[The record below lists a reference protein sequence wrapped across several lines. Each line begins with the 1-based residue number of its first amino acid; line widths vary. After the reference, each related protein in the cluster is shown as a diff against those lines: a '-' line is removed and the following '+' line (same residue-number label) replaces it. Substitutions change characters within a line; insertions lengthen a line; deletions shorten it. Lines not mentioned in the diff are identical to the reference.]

1 MLMLSPHTGFAGD
14 YAAASK
20 YRMFILWHV
29 FMPIITR
36 ITGFF
41 PGKALG
47 FSEDLPFDI
56 ASEWASRRFAA
67 NVRSDADVGAFV
79 QFKGKALIVRP
90 LDDPFATEAAARRIT
105 SQFPNT
111 SFFDL
116 PIEIGRT
123 KIGHFGFFGRRR
135 RETLWP
141 LALRWFI
148 EN

>member
-1 MLMLSPHTGFAGD
+1 
-14 YAAASK
+14 
-20 YRMFILWHV
+20 MFILWHV

-47 FSEDLPFDI
+47 LSEDLPFHI

-67 NVRSDADVGAFV
+67 NVRSDEDVGAFV

-90 LDDPFATEAAARRIT
+90 LDDPFATEAAAHRIR
-105 SQFPNT
+105 SHFPNT
-111 SFFDL
+111 NFFDL
-116 PIEIGRT
+116 PIGIGNG

-141 LALRWFI
+141 LVLRWFI